1 MIIKLLYY
9 NIFGVDNIVIV
20 LGSRRSK
27 TTAKAISRKIGAHY
41 TESNI
46 PETNEFI
53 IRYGNS
59 YVNDPN
65 DFILNTKRSVQISS
79 NKPKTKK
86 LLIENNISTPKL
98 ISFEDVISGNCNFPV
113 IVRKNRHFKGKYFYV
128 CDNSLSVC
136 RFDPNNYYIQEMV
149 NKIDEFRLF
158 ILKDKIIEANIKRC
172 PSPNI
177 MIRNKENGCFFAR
190 IRVSEL
196 PIELKNNAR
205 KAMKE
210 IGLDFG
216 AIDCATI
223 KDDNDNIVTTI
234 FEVNSAPGL
243 IPRKIDLLVSKLT
256 ELEII

>member
-1 MIIKLLYY
+1 M
-9 NIFGVDNIVIV
+9 VIV
-20 LGSRRSK
+20 LGSRRSRI
-27 TTAKAISRKIGAHY
+27 TAKAISRKIGAHY

-46 PETNEFI
+46 LDNNEFV

-65 DFILNTKRSVQISS
+65 NNFILNTRRAVQISS

-98 ISFEDVISGNCNFPV
+98 ISFENAILGNCDFPV
-113 IVRKNRHFKGKYFYV
+113 IVRKNRHFKGKYFYICNDV
-128 CDNSLSVC
+128 QSIR
-136 RFDPNNYYIQEMV
+136 RFDPNNYYVQEMV

-172 PSPNI
+172 PNPNI
-177 MIRNKENGCFFAR
+177 MIRNKQNGCYFAR
-190 IRVSEL
+190 VRVSEL
-196 PIELKNNAR
+196 LQELKNNAR
-205 KAMKE
+205 NAVKK

-216 AIDCATI
+216 AVDCATI
-223 KDDNDNIVTTI
+223 QKNDNISTTI

-256 ELEII
+256 ELDII